1 METDPEARERM
12 LDYAARLNHAY
23 FSGDFVSVDPQWT
36 EDPARGMW
44 MKIREQDAF
53 AAYLLTLP
61 GSPENALSALRLDLP
76 GPAAD
81 R

>member
-1 METDPEARERM
+1 
-12 LDYAARLNHAY
+12 
-23 FSGDFVSVDPQWT
+23 
-36 EDPARGMW
+36 MW

-61 GSPENALSALRLDLP
+61 GSPENARSALRLDLP